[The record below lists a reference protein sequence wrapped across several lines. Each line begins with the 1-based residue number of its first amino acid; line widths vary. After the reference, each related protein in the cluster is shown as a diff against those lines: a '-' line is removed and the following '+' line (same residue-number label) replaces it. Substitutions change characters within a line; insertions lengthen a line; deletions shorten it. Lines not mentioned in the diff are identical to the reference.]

1 LCAALV
7 LDTGA
12 GAGRLKC
19 LLCCG
24 GAA

>member
-1 LCAALV
+1 LFAALL
-7 LDTGA
+7 LDTAA

-19 LLCCG
+19 LPCCS